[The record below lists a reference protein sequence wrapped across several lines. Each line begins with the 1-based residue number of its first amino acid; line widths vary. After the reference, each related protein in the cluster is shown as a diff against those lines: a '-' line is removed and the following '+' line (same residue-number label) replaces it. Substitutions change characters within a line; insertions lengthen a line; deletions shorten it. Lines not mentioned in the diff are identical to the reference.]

1 MWSKYQVTM
10 EFTNKLMGGI
20 PKNEEV
26 IKAWINARKPSEAQ
40 FAKRLAAGEV
50 MTPVAVL
57 AEEVAEEVGAT
68 SDEEQ
73 RAWCGFKSDEKG
85 LYLDGY
91 PAKAHLKDCANV
103 LQKLLGVKALKS
115 KVADRVYV
123 EEDKLYLGK
132 AEPDGYIEHPVHIM
146 TMQGPRSALKRND
159 YVEKPILR
167 FTLRVLEDNVIT
179 QELLESLFEYGSLHG
194 FGAERGM
201 GYGRYNWNLT
211 KLA

>member
-1 MWSKYQVTM
+1 MWTKYQVTLQ
-10 EFTNKLMGGI
+10 FTNKLMGGI

-26 IKAWINARKPSEAQ
+26 IKAWLDARKPSEAQ
-40 FAKRLAAGEV
+40 YAKRVAAGEE
-50 MTPVAVL
+50 MTPVETL
-57 AEEVAEEVGAT
+57 AEEVAAEVGAT

-85 LYLDGY
+85 LYIDGY

-115 KVADRVYV
+115 KLSDRVYV
-123 EEDKLYLGK
+123 E
-132 AEPDGYIEHPVHIM
+132 HPVHVM

-167 FTLRVLEDNVIT
+167 FTLRVLEDEVIT

-211 KLA
+211 KLD